1 MFYFISLLI
10 GLTRDEERRDEV
22 ILRLVI
28 LC

>member
-1 MFYFISLLI
+1 MFYFIPLVI

-22 ILRLVI
+22 ILRLVF